1 MTLLVSW
8 VAIDQ
13 RKPSSA
19 YIMTDSRIT
28 WSQKVKYDFGCKV
41 MGCNRY
47 PDIFGYCGD
56 VLYPLMTLR
65 QLIDAI
71 DAGLL
76 YYEKISKEEK
86 QNVILNYLNNTIKKY
101 PKSQNL
107 TTTKIIHVFRINDDF
122 HFSIYEI
129 VKAQWKM
136 IDFPIPNESGLIY
149 VGGSGKKAFEN
160 EYRKF
165 NNKKSISASTSR
177 NVFQCFIHTLKSIS
191 DLCCGGPPQLIGL
204 YRKGESKNIGIIYDK
219 NLYFHGMQINNDSN
233 GLDLNIIQWYNEKM
247 ESCDSKEQKILADA
261 MRQPNPLMD

>member
-28 WSQKVKYDFGCKV
+28 WNTRVKYDYGCKV

-65 QLIDAI
+65 QIIDAI

-76 YYEKISKEEK
+76 YHEKITKEEK
-86 QNVILNYLNNTIKKY
+86 QSVILNYLNNTINKY

-107 TTTKIIHVFRINDDF
+107 TTTNILHIFRINDDF

-129 VKAQWKM
+129 DNAQWKM
-136 IDFPIPNESGLIY
+136 KDFSIPKESGLIH
-149 VGGSGKKAFEN
+149 VGGSGAAEFKKQYN
-160 EYRKF
+160 KF
-165 NNKKSISASTSR
+165 NSEKSISANTSR
-177 NVFQCFIHTLKSIS
+177 NVFQCFIHTLENIS
-191 DLCCGGPPQLIGL
+191 DACCGGSPQLIGL
-204 YRKGESKNIGIIYDK
+204 YRNGESKNLGIIYGK
-219 NLYFHGMQINNDSN
+219 NLYFRGMQINNDSN
-233 GLDLNIIQWYNEKM
+233 GLDLNTIQWYNEKM
-247 ESCDSKEQKILADA
+247 ERCDSKEQKILADA